1 MTIYLMRHGF
11 AERPVPGQEDATR
24 CLTEQGR
31 SDVARV
37 AQALAE
43 GQPGLEYLFSSP
55 FLRARQT
62 AELVAS
68 AVGMPVDV
76 DPRLA
81 PGCTLDGIEE
91 LHTEYGAPVRFMTVG
106 HQPDVGYLI
115 EALTGRSI
123 SVREGSL
130 IVVEAS
136 ALKRDCGTLREVF
149 APETASE
156 LVWFLRNE

>member
-55 FLRARQT
+55 FLEATMGWRACVLQYMQT
-62 AELVAS
+62 QSILKYSLTLV
-68 AVGMPVDV
+68 
-76 DPRLA
+76 
-81 PGCTLDGIEE
+81 
-91 LHTEYGAPVRFMTVG
+91 
-106 HQPDVGYLI
+106 
-115 EALTGRSI
+115 TGR
-123 SVREGSL
+123 
-130 IVVEAS
+130 
-136 ALKRDCGTLREVF
+136 
-149 APETASE
+149 P
-156 LVWFLRNE
+156 